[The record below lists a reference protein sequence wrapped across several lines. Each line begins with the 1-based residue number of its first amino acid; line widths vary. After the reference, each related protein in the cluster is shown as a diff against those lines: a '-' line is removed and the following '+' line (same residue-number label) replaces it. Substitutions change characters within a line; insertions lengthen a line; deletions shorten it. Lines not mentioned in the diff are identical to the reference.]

1 MAKDKKTAMSD
12 VIGVGGHYL
21 PTEHPKL
28 PKGEFQPVGTY
39 IDAMADAT
47 SNHKGIGVKVNTG
60 TMQTGEKV

>member
-12 VIGVGGHYL
+12 VVGCGGHYIA
-21 PTEHPKL
+21 TDAPKL

-39 IDAMADAT
+39 INQMSDAT